1 MPVDPQA
8 QTFLDGLAQAGARSA
23 AETSPEEMRAGYAL
37 LSALGLPAAEPPFTE
52 DRLIPGPAGEIPVR
66 IYRPQAEGTHP
77 VVVFFHGGGFVIGGI
92 GTHDPLCQ
100 QLSSRV
106 PAVVVS
112 VDYRLAPEYPFPAAV
127 EDCWAATQWVAANAA
142 ALGADPGRLA
152 VAGDSAGGNLAAV
165 VAIRA
170 RDAGSLPVAYQLL
183 IYPTTDATG
192 SLPSIQENGQGYFLT
207 AETMAWFHGHYL
219 GPDGDRNHPD
229 ASPLFIEDLSG
240 LAPAFIVTAEYDPL
254 RDEGEAYGRRLE
266 EAGVPTKVRRYDGM
280 IHAFFQ
286 LDAVIP
292 AAASAI
298 TDAVDALR
306 QALVTAS

>member
-8 QTFLDGLAQAGARSA
+8 QTFLDGLAQAGARSM
-23 AETSPEEMRAGYAL
+23 AETSPEEMRTGYSL
-37 LSALGLPAAEPPFTE
+37 LAALGLPAAEPPSTE
-52 DRLIPGPAGEIPVR
+52 DRLIPGPAGDIPVR
-66 IYRPQAEGTHP
+66 IYRPQAEGNHP

-92 GTHDPLCQ
+92 DTHDPLCQ

-112 VDYRLAPEYPFPAAV
+112 VDYRLAPEHPFPAAA
-127 EDCWAATQWVAANAA
+127 EDCWAATQWVAANASD
-142 ALGADPGRLA
+142 LGADPARLA

-170 RDAGSLPVAYQLL
+170 RDAGGPAVAFQLL

-192 SLPSIQENGQGYFLT
+192 SHPSIQENGQGYFLT
-207 AETMAWFHGHYL
+207 AETMAWFQGHYL
-219 GPDGDRNHPD
+219 GPDGDRHHPD

-286 LDAVIP
+286 LDAIIP
-292 AAASAI
+292 AAVPAI
-298 TDAVDALR
+298 SDAVDALR
-306 QALVTAS
+306 QALVTAT

>member
-8 QTFLDGLAQAGARSA
+8 QTFLDGLAQAGARSM

-37 LSALGLPAAEPPFTE
+37 LSALGLPVAEPPSTE
-52 DRLIPGPAGEIPVR
+52 DRFIPGPAGDIPVR

-112 VDYRLAPEYPFPAAV
+112 VDYRLAPEHPFPAAV

-142 ALGADPGRLA
+142 GLGADPARLA

-170 RDAGSLPVAYQLL
+170 RDAGSPAVAYQLL

-192 SLPSIQENGQGYFLT
+192 SHPSIQENGQGYFLT
-207 AETMAWFHGHYL
+207 AETMVWFQGHYL

-240 LAPAFIVTAEYDPL
+240 VAPAFIVTAEYDPL

-298 TDAVDALR
+298 TDAVDGLR
-306 QALVTAS
+306 QALVTAT

>member
-1 MPVDPQA
+1 MPLDPEA

-37 LSALGLPAAEPPFTE
+37 LSALGLPVAEPASTE
-52 DRLIPGPAGEIPVR
+52 DRLIPGPTGDIPVR
-66 IYRPQAEGTHP
+66 IYRPQTEGTHP
-77 VVVFFHGGGFVIGGI
+77 VVVFFHGGGFVIGGLD
-92 GTHDPLCQ
+92 THDPLCQ

-112 VDYRLAPEYPFPAAV
+112 VDYRLAPEHPFPAAV

-142 ALGADPGRLA
+142 GLGADPGRLA

-170 RDAGSLPVAYQLL
+170 RDAGSPPVSFQLL

-192 SLPSIQENGQGYFLT
+192 SHPSIEENGQGYFLT
-207 AETMAWFHGHYL
+207 AETMAWFQGHYL
-219 GPDGDRNHPD
+219 GADGDRNHPD
-229 ASPLFIEDLSG
+229 ASPLFVEDLSG

-266 EAGVPTKVRRYDGM
+266 EAGVATKVRRYDGM

-306 QALVTAS
+306 QALVTPS

>member
-8 QTFLDGLAQAGARSA
+8 QTFLDGLAQAGTRGA

-37 LSALGLPAAEPPFTE
+37 LAALGLPAAEPPSTE
-52 DRLIPGPAGEIPVR
+52 DRLIPGPAGDIPVR